1 MSQRRIT
8 SSDELRGLAVVLMVF
23 YHTAYDVV
31 YVFHLTGSGWFRSAP
46 MALLQ
51 RYIAFSFILIAGT
64 MCRFSHNNLRR
75 GARTFLCGM
84 LVTAVTALVM
94 PSQLILFGILHCLGV
109 AMMLYP
115 LLAPLVE
122 RLPVWAGVLLS
133 AALYLLTAGI
143 GQRSAGLWSL
153 YRPPAGCPLRLW
165 FSLPA
170 GAAPAHL
177 RLGRLLPTAA
187 VDLPLP
193 GRRLP
198 RWLVQKRTGT
208 GDLLPLPPARRSS
221 GWGRH
226 ALPIYLL
233 HQPLAYAAVWV
244 VASLL

>member
-8 SSDELRGLAVVLMVF
+8 LLDELRGLAVVLMVF

-51 RYIAFSFILIAGT
+51 RYIAFSFILIAGA

-94 PSQLILFGILHCLGV
+94 PSQLILFGILHFLGV

-115 LLAPLVE
+115 LLAPLAE

-143 GQRSAGLWSL
+143 GQRVLGFGPFTVPLPDALYDCGFLFPLGLHPRIFASADYYPLLPWIFL
-153 YRPPAGCPLRLW
+153 FLAGACLGGW
-165 FSLPA
+165 FKNERVPETFCRSHLPA
-170 GAAPAHL
+170 L
-177 RLGRLLPTAA
+177 QW
-187 VDLPLP
+187 V
-193 GRRLP
+193 
-198 RWLVQKRTGT
+198 
-208 GDLLPLPPARRSS
+208 
-221 GWGRH
+221 GRH

>member
-1 MSQRRIT
+1 
-8 SSDELRGLAVVLMVF
+8 
-23 YHTAYDVV
+23 
-31 YVFHLTGSGWFRSAP
+31 
-46 MALLQ
+46 
-51 RYIAFSFILIAGT
+51 
-64 MCRFSHNNLRR
+64 
-75 GARTFLCGM
+75 M

-143 GQRSAGLWSL
+143 GQRVLRLWSL

-198 RWLVQKRTGT
+198 SVAGSKTNGVPETFCRSH
-208 GDLLPLPPARRSS
+208 LPALQ
-221 GWGRH
+221 WVGRH